1 MTISEK
7 TDQDIFNDIILTNNP
22 FLYFNLNPM
31 KFRPKLLDLV
41 FNVHLDLRKEPE
53 GTMGL
58 NRYLV
63 LLLNPLQT
71 LH

>member
-1 MTISEK
+1 MPIGKK

-41 FNVHLDLRKEPE
+41 FNC
-53 GTMGL
+53 
-58 NRYLV
+58 
-63 LLLNPLQT
+63 LLYT
-71 LH
+71 SDAADE